1 MVDDRFYLSG
11 VIASLLITGLF
22 ASIARDRM
30 LLFRDRRAFHLA
42 TVAVVILVA
51 VLLGA
56 SAFVALNHAAQLVLF
71 VNPIVWIVAGILSVI
86 INLMF

>member
-1 MVDDRFYLSG
+1 
-11 VIASLLITGLF
+11 
-22 ASIARDRM
+22 M

-56 SAFVALNHAAQLVLF
+56 GAFVALNHAAQLVLF